1 MAREIIKTHDTSFS
15 ERPSTI
21 AARQFAYGTAGFA
34 FAPYGEYWRF
44 VKRLCMSELL
54 GPRTLEQLRPIRQSE
69 VACLLRGL
77 LDKSRAC
84 TVVNLSKELI
94 KLTNNI
100 ITRMV
105 ASSTAGDEAEVLR
118 QVVKQVAEVM
128 GTFNVEDHI
137 SFLRGLDVQGLNKK
151 IREVH
156 RNFDNSLE
164 GFITAKEKS
173 RKKASEQQGSVE
185 LREKPVK
192 DLLDI
197 LLDVAGDPNAEVK
210 ITRENIKGFILV
222 CLTFE
227 LPKLK
232 ITVYNFTCVHILHI
246 SIDGKIVLTV
256 N

>member
-1 MAREIIKTHDTSFS
+1 MAREVLKNHDTSFS
-15 ERPSTI
+15 ERPSTV
-21 AARQFAYGTAGFA
+21 AARQFAYETAGFA

-69 VACLLRGL
+69 VAFLLRSL
-77 LDKSRAC
+77 LEKSKVGE
-84 TVVNLSKELI
+84 TVNLSKELI

-105 ASSTAGDEAEVLR
+105 ASSTAGDEADVSR
-118 QVVKQVAEVM
+118 RVVKQVAEVM
-128 GTFNVEDHI
+128 GTFNVEDYI
-137 SFLRGLDVQGLNKK
+137 SFLRGLDIQGLNKK

-156 RNFDNSLE
+156 RNFDNLLE

-173 RKKASEQQGSVE
+173 RNMVGDRGPGEAKET
-185 LREKPVK
+185 PVK

-197 LLDVAGDPNAEVK
+197 LLDVAGDPKADVK

-222 CLTFE
+222 C
-227 LPKLK
+227 
-232 ITVYNFTCVHILHI
+232 H
-246 SIDGKIVLTV
+246 
-256 N
+256 